1 MIGATEGGAI
11 FFFFLF
17 VYNFLFFP
25 HGGKGGVR
33 RGTRRGFEHR
43 HSVYIYQNFFAFNRA
58 IAIKCVHVTVVV
70 SAVCS
75 FEIQS
80 GVLVQ

>member
-1 MIGATEGGAI
+1 MIGATEGAAI
-11 FFFFLF
+11 FFPFIIFFS
-17 VYNFLFFP
+17 FLMV
-25 HGGKGGVR
+25 GRGVR
-33 RGTRRGFEHR
+33 RGTRGGFEHR